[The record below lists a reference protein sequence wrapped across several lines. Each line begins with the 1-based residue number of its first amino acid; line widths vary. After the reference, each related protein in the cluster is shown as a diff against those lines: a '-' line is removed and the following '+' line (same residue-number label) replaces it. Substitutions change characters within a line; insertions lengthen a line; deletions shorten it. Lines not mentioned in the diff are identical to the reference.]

1 MEKVL
6 ELMKLGQRLKEELR
20 HSWLPTGR
28 RESVAEHTWSV
39 ALMAM
44 AIEPYLS
51 KEVKMEQLLKMIII
65 HDLVEAHAKDIP
77 LFYTMS
83 NEEARA
89 VKYENESKAI
99 KQIRDLLGRNGG
111 QQFYDVWMEFEQKET
126 YEAKVAHA
134 LDKLEAQIQQN
145 EADIRTWLPIE
156 HQMVFML
163 GEYTAFDPALDELR
177 KRVEAE
183 GEKKL
188 QAANIDTEMLKN
200 SEEKES
206 KI

>member
-1 MEKVL
+1 MEKIL

-39 ALMAM
+39 ALMAI
-44 AIEPYLS
+44 ALEPYLS
-51 KEVKMEQLLKMIII
+51 KEVKMERLLKMVVI
-65 HDLVEAHAKDIP
+65 HDLVEAYAKDVP
-77 LFYTMS
+77 LFYTID
-83 NEEARA
+83 NQEARA

-99 KQIRDLLGRNGG
+99 KQIRDLLGGNGG
-111 QQFYDVWMEFEQKET
+111 QELYDIWMEFEQKET
-126 YEAKVAHA
+126 YEARIVYA

-156 HQMVFML
+156 HEMVFML
-163 GEYTAFDPALDELR
+163 GQYTAFDPALDELR
-177 KRVEAE
+177 KQVEAE

-188 QAANIDTEMLKN
+188 EAANINTNILKN
-200 SEEKES
+200 PKEQRE
-206 KI
+206 

>member
-1 MEKVL
+1 MEK
-6 ELMKLGQRLKEELR
+6 EIALMKLGQRLKEELR

-44 AIEPYLS
+44 AMEPYLS
-51 KEVKMEQLLKMIII
+51 KEMKMERLLKMVII

-77 LFYTMS
+77 LFYTMN

-89 VKYENESKAI
+89 VKYENERKAI
-99 KQIRDLLGRNGG
+99 EQIRDLLGWKNG
-111 QQFYDVWMEFEQKET
+111 QEFYDLWMEFEKKET
-126 YEAKVAHA
+126 YEAKVAYA

-163 GEYTAFDPALDELR
+163 GQYTAFDPALDELR
-177 KRVEAE
+177 KHVEAE

-188 QAANIDTEMLKN
+188 QAANIDTEVLKN
-200 SEEKES
+200 PEEERE
-206 KI
+206 

>member
-1 MEKVL
+1 MEKIL

-39 ALMAM
+39 ALMAI
-44 AIEPYLS
+44 ALEPYLS
-51 KEVKMEQLLKMIII
+51 KEVKMERLLKMVVI
-65 HDLVEAHAKDIP
+65 HDLVEAYAKDVP
-77 LFYTMS
+77 LFYTIDDQ
-83 NEEARA
+83 EARA

-99 KQIRDLLGRNGG
+99 KQIRDLLGGNGG
-111 QQFYDVWMEFEQKET
+111 QELYDIWMEFEQKET
-126 YEAKVAHA
+126 YEARIVYA

-156 HQMVFML
+156 HEMVFML
-163 GEYTAFDPALDELR
+163 GQYTAFDSALDELR
-177 KRVEAE
+177 KQVEAE

-188 QAANIDTEMLKN
+188 EAANINTNILKN
-200 SEEKES
+200 PKEQRE
-206 KI
+206 

>member
-39 ALMAM
+39 TLMAM
-44 AIEPYLS
+44 ALEPYLS
-51 KEVKMEQLLKMIII
+51 TGVNMERLLKMVII
-65 HDLVEAHAKDIP
+65 HDLVEAHARDIP
-77 LFYTMS
+77 LFYTMD
-83 NEEARA
+83 NEEARGL
-89 VKYENESKAI
+89 KHQNEINAI
-99 KQIRDLLGRNGG
+99 EQIRDLLGGNSG
-111 QQFYDVWMEFEQKET
+111 QEFYDVWMEFERKET
-126 YEAKVAHA
+126 YEAKGANA

-156 HQMVFML
+156 HQMTFML
-163 GEYTAFDPALDELR
+163 GQYTSFDPALDELR
-177 KRVEAE
+177 KQIEEE

-188 QAANIDTEMLKN
+188 LAANIDTEALKN
-200 SEEKES
+200 PE
-206 KI
+206 IQGGL

>member
-6 ELMKLGQRLKEELR
+6 ELMKLGQQLKEELR
-20 HSWLPTGR
+20 HSWLPSGR

-44 AIEPYLS
+44 ALEPYLL
-51 KEVKMEQLLKMIII
+51 KGVNMERLLKMVVI
-65 HDLVEAHAKDIP
+65 HDLVEAHARDIP
-77 LFYTMS
+77 LFYTMDNAEAKARKYQ
-83 NEEARA
+83 NEVEAI
-89 VKYENESKAI
+89 E
-99 KQIRDLLGRNGG
+99 QIRDLLGGDSG
-111 QQFYDVWMEFEQKET
+111 QEFYDLWMEFEHRET
-126 YEAKVAHA
+126 YEAKVANA

-163 GEYTAFDPALDELR
+163 GQHTEFDPALDKLR
-177 KRVEAE
+177 HLVEEE

-188 QAANIDTEMLKN
+188 LAAAIDTTKLKN
-200 SEEKES
+200 PEAQDG
-206 KI
+206 I